1 MSGSPPGAGRDKI
14 TDFDAGTA
22 ATSVDKID
30 VSAIDAQT
38 GPGNQTFT
46 FIGTAPF
53 SNTKGQLRVQKAGS
67 TAIVEG
73 DVNGDGAADFAVTL
87 LNFTNLSTLTA
98 IDFVL

>member
-1 MSGSPPGAGRDKI
+1 
-14 TDFDAGTA
+14 
-22 ATSVDKID
+22 VDQID
-30 VSAIDAQT
+30 LSAIDAET
-38 GPGNQTFT
+38 GPGNQAFT
-46 FIGTAPF
+46 FIGTALF

-67 TAIVEG
+67 TAIVQG